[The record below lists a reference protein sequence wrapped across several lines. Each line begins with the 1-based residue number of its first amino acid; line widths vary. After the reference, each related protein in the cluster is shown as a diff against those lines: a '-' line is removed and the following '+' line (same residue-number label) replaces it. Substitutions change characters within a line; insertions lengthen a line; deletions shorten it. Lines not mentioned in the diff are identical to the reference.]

1 MKYYIELNIEIRHFI
16 HSEVYYYND
25 CKEFV
30 DNCERAAEYETWNV
44 EDITKEAEKILKNY
58 DLYSVKK
65 AYVDIW
71 YMNNEGVSETVD
83 YIDININKLIDK
95 LEVENE

>member
-1 MKYYIELNIEIRHFI
+1 MKYYIELNIEVRHFI

-30 DNCERAAEYETWNV
+30 DSCERAAEYEDWNV

-71 YMNNEGVSETVD
+71 YMNNEGISETVD